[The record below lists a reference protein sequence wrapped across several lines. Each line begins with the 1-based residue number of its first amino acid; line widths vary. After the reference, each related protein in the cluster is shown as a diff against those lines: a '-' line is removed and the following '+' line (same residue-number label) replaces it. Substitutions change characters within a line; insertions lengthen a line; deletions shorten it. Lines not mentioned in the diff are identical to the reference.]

1 MAISDTINSLKEHIG
16 NAYTAIGKKKGT
28 VPANKNCENLKAAIE
43 SIAGRKEEQAKTVT
57 IIENGT
63 NKLLPDEGKT
73 FSEVTV
79 ITDVPSKEEEAKEV
93 DLAMASGNQIINPTS
108 GKTLSQ
114 VVVKKPATMLPE
126 NIKKDVNIGGVT
138 GTLEPQTAPKLQSK
152 TVTPTKSQQS
162 VSPDSGYDG
171 LSGVTVN
178 AIPDNYVIPSG
189 AVDITTNGTHNVSGK
204 ATANVNVPAGIDTSD
219 ATAVASDI
227 LSGKTAY
234 ARGMKLTGSIET
246 YDGTFVTNTHKIITN
261 LTNMVADPSNATTIK
276 AGESVRLEFTPTGD
290 YIYPYS
296 VTVTGAESSWN
307 YQNGWLTLTNA
318 TSDVTVTINATQVG
332 ILGRSK
338 IKFKDRL
345 TKPSSMVSIF
355 VNGTDIKLTDE
366 SYSGYYIAEI
376 EMSNSAG
383 WLTLRTR
390 NPSEQLG
397 VNGIVY
403 STDGFTDGNTGQT
416 YAANQW
422 VVPAAKELV
431 IDYNPLEVDQSDLN
445 WLKANATI
453 TKL

>member
-1 MAISDTINSLKEHIG
+1 MAKNDNLQDFIADLGEGIKQ
-16 NAYTAIGKKKGT
+16 KKGY
-28 VPANKNCENLKAAIE
+28 PASQK
-43 SIAGRKEEQAKTVT
+43 
-57 IIENGT
+57 
-63 NKLLPDEGKT
+63 
-73 FSEVTV
+73 
-79 ITDVPSKEEEAKEV
+79 
-93 DLAMASGNQIINPTS
+93 INPQDFRSEIASIQTGDDTS
-108 GKTLSQ
+108 G
-114 VVVKKPATMLPE
+114 
-126 NIKKDVNIGGVT
+126 D
-138 GTLEPQTAPKLQSK
+138 
-152 TVTPTKSQQS
+152 
-162 VSPDSGYDG
+162 
-171 LSGVTVN
+171 
-178 AIPDNYVIPSG
+178 
-189 AVDITTNGTHNVSGK
+189 
-204 ATANVNVPAGIDTSD
+204 
-219 ATAVASDI
+219 TAVASDI
-227 LSGKTAY
+227 LSGKTAH

-261 LTNMVADPSNATTIK
+261 LTNIVADPSNATTIK

-296 VTVTGAESSWN
+296 VTVTGAENSWD
-307 YQNGWLTLTNA
+307 YQNGRLTLTNA

-345 TKPSSMVSIF
+345 TKPSSKVWIF

-376 EMSNSAG
+376 EMSNSTG
-383 WLTLRTR
+383 WLTLCTK

>member
-1 MAISDTINSLKEHIG
+1 MAKNDNLQDFVVDLSEGIKQ
-16 NAYTAIGKKKGT
+16 KKGY
-28 VPANKNCENLKAAIE
+28 PASQK
-43 SIAGRKEEQAKTVT
+43 
-57 IIENGT
+57 
-63 NKLLPDEGKT
+63 
-73 FSEVTV
+73 
-79 ITDVPSKEEEAKEV
+79 
-93 DLAMASGNQIINPTS
+93 INPQDFRSEIASIQTGDDTS
-108 GKTLSQ
+108 G
-114 VVVKKPATMLPE
+114 
-126 NIKKDVNIGGVT
+126 D
-138 GTLEPQTAPKLQSK
+138 
-152 TVTPTKSQQS
+152 
-162 VSPDSGYDG
+162 
-171 LSGVTVN
+171 
-178 AIPDNYVIPSG
+178 
-189 AVDITTNGTHNVSGK
+189 
-204 ATANVNVPAGIDTSD
+204 
-219 ATAVASDI
+219 TAVASDI
-227 LSGKTAY
+227 LSGKTAH

-276 AGESVRLEFTPTGD
+276 AGERVYLEFTPTGD
-290 YIYPYS
+290 YIYPYN
-296 VTVTGAESSWN
+296 VTVTGAEKSWD

-345 TKPSSMVSIF
+345 TKPSSRVSIF
-355 VNGTDIKLTDE
+355 ANGTDIELTDE

-376 EMSNSAG
+376 EMSNSTG
-383 WLTLRTR
+383 LLTLRTR
-390 NPSEQLG
+390 NPSNQLG

-431 IDYNPLEVDQSDLN
+431 ISYNPLEVDQSDLN

>member
-1 MAISDTINSLKEHIG
+1 MAKNDNLQDFIVDLSEGIKQ
-16 NAYTAIGKKKGT
+16 KKGY
-28 VPANKNCENLKAAIE
+28 PASQK
-43 SIAGRKEEQAKTVT
+43 
-57 IIENGT
+57 
-63 NKLLPDEGKT
+63 
-73 FSEVTV
+73 
-79 ITDVPSKEEEAKEV
+79 
-93 DLAMASGNQIINPTS
+93 INPQDFRSEIASIQTGDDTS
-108 GKTLSQ
+108 G
-114 VVVKKPATMLPE
+114 
-126 NIKKDVNIGGVT
+126 D
-138 GTLEPQTAPKLQSK
+138 
-152 TVTPTKSQQS
+152 
-162 VSPDSGYDG
+162 
-171 LSGVTVN
+171 
-178 AIPDNYVIPSG
+178 
-189 AVDITTNGTHNVSGK
+189 
-204 ATANVNVPAGIDTSD
+204 
-219 ATAVASDI
+219 TAVASDI
-227 LSGKTAY
+227 LSGKTAH

-276 AGESVRLEFTPTGD
+276 AGESITLKFIPTGD
-290 YIYPYS
+290 HIYPYS
-296 VTVTGAESSWN
+296 VTVTGATSQYN
-307 YQNGWLTLTNA
+307 HQNGYVYLSNA
-318 TSDVTVTINATQVG
+318 TSDVTITLNATEVG

-376 EMSNSAG
+376 EMSNSTG
-383 WLTLRTR
+383 LLTLRTR
-390 NPSEQLG
+390 NPSEELG

-422 VVPAAKELV
+422 VLPAAKELV

>member
-1 MAISDTINSLKEHIG
+1 MAISDKINSIKTHIG
-16 NAYTAIGKKKGT
+16 EAYTAIQGKGGT
-28 VPANKNCENLKAAIE
+28 IPANKNCENLKNAIE
-43 SIAGRKEEQAKTVT
+43 SI
-57 IIENGT
+57 
-63 NKLLPDEGKT
+63 
-73 FSEVTV
+73 S
-79 ITDVPSKEEEAKEV
+79 
-93 DLAMASGNQIINPTS
+93 
-108 GKTLSQ
+108 
-114 VVVKKPATMLPE
+114 
-126 NIKKDVNIGGVT
+126 T
-138 GTLEPQTAPKLQSK
+138 GA
-152 TVTPTKSQQS
+152 
-162 VSPDSGYDG
+162 
-171 LSGVTVN
+171 
-178 AIPDNYVIPSG
+178 
-189 AVDITTNGTHNVSGK
+189 
-204 ATANVNVPAGIDTSD
+204 DTSD

-234 ARGMKLTGSIET
+234 ARGMKLTGSIGT

-261 LTNMVADPSNATTIK
+261 LTNIVADPSNATTIK

-296 VTVTGAESSWN
+296 ITVTGAESSWN
-307 YQNGWLTLTNA
+307 YQKGWLTLTNA

-366 SYSGYYIAEI
+366 SYSNYYITEI
-376 EMSNSAG
+376 EMSKSTG

-397 VNGIVY
+397 VDGIVY

-416 YAANQW
+416 YPANQW

>member
-1 MAISDTINSLKEHIG
+1 MAKNDNLQDFVVDLGEGIKQKKGYPASQKINPQDFRSEIASIQTGDDTSG
-16 NAYTAIGKKKGT
+16 DTAI
-28 VPANKNCENLKAAIE
+28 
-43 SIAGRKEEQAKTVT
+43 
-57 IIENGT
+57 
-63 NKLLPDEGKT
+63 
-73 FSEVTV
+73 
-79 ITDVPSKEEEAKEV
+79 
-93 DLAMASGNQIINPTS
+93 
-108 GKTLSQ
+108 
-114 VVVKKPATMLPE
+114 
-126 NIKKDVNIGGVT
+126 
-138 GTLEPQTAPKLQSK
+138 
-152 TVTPTKSQQS
+152 
-162 VSPDSGYDG
+162 
-171 LSGVTVN
+171 
-178 AIPDNYVIPSG
+178 
-189 AVDITTNGTHNVSGK
+189 
-204 ATANVNVPAGIDTSD
+204 
-219 ATAVASDI
+219 ASDI
-227 LSGKTAY
+227 LSGKTAH

-276 AGESVRLEFTPTGD
+276 AGERVYLEFTPTGD
-290 YIYPYS
+290 YIYPYN
-296 VTVTGAESSWN
+296 VTVTGAEKSWD
-307 YQNGWLTLTNA
+307 YQNGRLTLTNA

-355 VNGTDIKLTDE
+355 ANGTDIELTDE

-376 EMSNSAG
+376 EMSNSTG
-383 WLTLRTR
+383 LLTLRTR
-390 NPSEQLG
+390 NPSEELG

-431 IDYNPLEVDQSDLN
+431 IGYNPLEVAQSDLN

>member
-1 MAISDTINSLKEHIG
+1 MSKSDNLTEFLTGVANAIRD
-16 NAYTAIGKKKGT
+16 KKGY
-28 VPANKNCENLKAAIE
+28 PASQK
-43 SIAGRKEEQAKTVT
+43 
-57 IIENGT
+57 
-63 NKLLPDEGKT
+63 
-73 FSEVTV
+73 
-79 ITDVPSKEEEAKEV
+79 
-93 DLAMASGNQIINPTS
+93 INPQAFESEIGSISTGTDTS
-108 GKTLSQ
+108 G
-114 VVVKKPATMLPE
+114 
-126 NIKKDVNIGGVT
+126 D
-138 GTLEPQTAPKLQSK
+138 
-152 TVTPTKSQQS
+152 
-162 VSPDSGYDG
+162 
-171 LSGVTVN
+171 
-178 AIPDNYVIPSG
+178 
-189 AVDITTNGTHNVSGK
+189 
-204 ATANVNVPAGIDTSD
+204 
-219 ATAVASDI
+219 TAVASDI
-227 LSGKTAY
+227 LSGKTAH

-246 YDGTFVTNTHKIITN
+246 YNGTFVINPYKIITD
-261 LTNMVADPSNATTIK
+261 LTKIEAKSSNATTIK
-276 AGESVRLEFTPTGD
+276 PGESVYLEFTPMGD

-307 YQNGWLTLTNA
+307 YQNGWLTFTNA

-366 SYSGYYIAEI
+366 SYSSYYIAEI

-383 WLTLRTR
+383 WLILRTR
-390 NPSEQLG
+390 NPSGELG

-422 VVPAAKELV
+422 VVPSAKELV

>member
-1 MAISDTINSLKEHIG
+1 MAISDKINSIKTHISE
-16 NAYTAIGKKKGT
+16 AYTAIQGKEGT
-28 VPANKNCENLKAAIE
+28 IPANKNCENLKNAIE
-43 SIAGRKEEQAKTVT
+43 SIPT
-57 IIENGT
+57 GT
-63 NKLLPDEGKT
+63 D
-73 FSEVTV
+73 
-79 ITDVPSKEEEAKEV
+79 
-93 DLAMASGNQIINPTS
+93 TS
-108 GKTLSQ
+108 G
-114 VVVKKPATMLPE
+114 
-126 NIKKDVNIGGVT
+126 D
-138 GTLEPQTAPKLQSK
+138 
-152 TVTPTKSQQS
+152 
-162 VSPDSGYDG
+162 
-171 LSGVTVN
+171 
-178 AIPDNYVIPSG
+178 
-189 AVDITTNGTHNVSGK
+189 
-204 ATANVNVPAGIDTSD
+204 
-219 ATAVASDI
+219 TAVASDI
-227 LSGKTAY
+227 LSGKTAH

-276 AGESVRLEFTPTGD
+276 AGESVYLEFTPMGD

-366 SYSGYYIAEI
+366 SYSNYYITEI
-376 EMSNSAG
+376 EMSNSTG

-416 YAANQW
+416 YPANQW

>member
-1 MAISDTINSLKEHIG
+1 MAKNDNLQDFIADLGEGIKQ
-16 NAYTAIGKKKGT
+16 KKGY
-28 VPANKNCENLKAAIE
+28 PASQK
-43 SIAGRKEEQAKTVT
+43 
-57 IIENGT
+57 
-63 NKLLPDEGKT
+63 
-73 FSEVTV
+73 
-79 ITDVPSKEEEAKEV
+79 
-93 DLAMASGNQIINPTS
+93 INPQDFRSEIASIQTGDDTS
-108 GKTLSQ
+108 G
-114 VVVKKPATMLPE
+114 
-126 NIKKDVNIGGVT
+126 D
-138 GTLEPQTAPKLQSK
+138 
-152 TVTPTKSQQS
+152 
-162 VSPDSGYDG
+162 
-171 LSGVTVN
+171 
-178 AIPDNYVIPSG
+178 
-189 AVDITTNGTHNVSGK
+189 
-204 ATANVNVPAGIDTSD
+204 
-219 ATAVASDI
+219 TAVASDI
-227 LSGKTAY
+227 LSGKTAH

-261 LTNMVADPSNATTIK
+261 LTNVVADSSNATTIK
-276 AGESVRLEFTPTGD
+276 SGESVRLEFIPTGD

-307 YQNGWLTLTNA
+307 YQKGWLTLTNA
-318 TSDVTVTINATQVG
+318 TSDVTVTINATQTG

-338 IKFKDRL
+338 IKFNDRL
-345 TKPSSMVSIF
+345 TKPSSKVWIF

-366 SYSGYYIAEI
+366 SYSNYYIAEI
-376 EMSNSAG
+376 EMSNSTG
-383 WLTLRTR
+383 WLTLRTK

>member
-1 MAISDTINSLKEHIG
+1 MAKNNNLQDFIADLGEGIKQ
-16 NAYTAIGKKKGT
+16 KKGY
-28 VPANKNCENLKAAIE
+28 PASQK
-43 SIAGRKEEQAKTVT
+43 
-57 IIENGT
+57 
-63 NKLLPDEGKT
+63 
-73 FSEVTV
+73 
-79 ITDVPSKEEEAKEV
+79 
-93 DLAMASGNQIINPTS
+93 INPQNFRSEIASIQTGDDTS
-108 GKTLSQ
+108 G
-114 VVVKKPATMLPE
+114 
-126 NIKKDVNIGGVT
+126 D
-138 GTLEPQTAPKLQSK
+138 
-152 TVTPTKSQQS
+152 
-162 VSPDSGYDG
+162 
-171 LSGVTVN
+171 
-178 AIPDNYVIPSG
+178 
-189 AVDITTNGTHNVSGK
+189 
-204 ATANVNVPAGIDTSD
+204 
-219 ATAVASDI
+219 TAVASDI
-227 LSGKTAY
+227 LSGKTAH

-261 LTNMVADPSNATTIK
+261 LTNIVAAPSNATTIK
-276 AGESVRLEFTPTGD
+276 AGESVRLEFTPMGD

-307 YQNGWLTLTNA
+307 YQKGWLTLTNA

-345 TKPSSMVSIF
+345 TKPSSKVWIF

-376 EMSNSAG
+376 EMSNSTG
-383 WLTLRTR
+383 WLTLRTK

-397 VNGIVY
+397 INGIVY

-422 VVPAAKELV
+422 VLPAAKELV
-431 IDYNPLEVDQSDLN
+431 ISYNPLEVDQSDLN

>member
-1 MAISDTINSLKEHIG
+1 MAISDKINSIKTHIG
-16 NAYTAIGKKKGT
+16 EAYTAIQGKEGT
-28 VPANKNCENLKAAIE
+28 IPANKNCENLKDAIA
-43 SIAGRKEEQAKTVT
+43 SI
-57 IIENGT
+57 
-63 NKLLPDEGKT
+63 
-73 FSEVTV
+73 
-79 ITDVPSKEEEAKEV
+79 
-93 DLAMASGNQIINPTS
+93 PT
-108 GKTLSQ
+108 
-114 VVVKKPATMLPE
+114 
-126 NIKKDVNIGGVT
+126 
-138 GTLEPQTAPKLQSK
+138 
-152 TVTPTKSQQS
+152 
-162 VSPDSGYDG
+162 
-171 LSGVTVN
+171 
-178 AIPDNYVIPSG
+178 
-189 AVDITTNGTHNVSGK
+189 
-204 ATANVNVPAGIDTSD
+204 GIDTSD

-234 ARGMKLTGSIET
+234 AKGVKLTGSVGT

-276 AGESVRLEFTPTGD
+276 AGESITLKFIPTGD
-290 YIYPYS
+290 HIYPYS
-296 VTVTGAESSWN
+296 VTVTGATSQ
-307 YQNGWLTLTNA
+307 YDHQNGYVYLSNA

-390 NPSEQLG
+390 NPSDQLG

-431 IDYNPLEVDQSDLN
+431 IDYNPLEVAQSDLN

>member
-1 MAISDTINSLKEHIG
+1 MAKNDNLQDFIVDLGEGIKQ
-16 NAYTAIGKKKGT
+16 KKGY
-28 VPANKNCENLKAAIE
+28 PASQK
-43 SIAGRKEEQAKTVT
+43 
-57 IIENGT
+57 
-63 NKLLPDEGKT
+63 
-73 FSEVTV
+73 
-79 ITDVPSKEEEAKEV
+79 
-93 DLAMASGNQIINPTS
+93 INPQDFRSEIASIQTGDDTS
-108 GKTLSQ
+108 G
-114 VVVKKPATMLPE
+114 
-126 NIKKDVNIGGVT
+126 D
-138 GTLEPQTAPKLQSK
+138 
-152 TVTPTKSQQS
+152 
-162 VSPDSGYDG
+162 
-171 LSGVTVN
+171 
-178 AIPDNYVIPSG
+178 
-189 AVDITTNGTHNVSGK
+189 
-204 ATANVNVPAGIDTSD
+204 
-219 ATAVASDI
+219 TAVASDI
-227 LSGKTAY
+227 LSGKTAH

-261 LTNMVADPSNATTIK
+261 LTNMVAASSNATTIK

-307 YQNGWLTLTNA
+307 YQKGWLTLTNA

-345 TKPSSMVSIF
+345 TKPSSEVWIF
-355 VNGTDIKLTDE
+355 VNDTDIELTDE
-366 SYSGYYIAEI
+366 SYSGYYIDEI
-376 EMSNSAG
+376 EMSNSTG
-383 WLTLRTR
+383 WLTLRTK

-431 IDYNPLEVDQSDLN
+431 ISYNPLEVDQSDLN